1 MTEKELYK
9 ITIDP
14 EYSENGEDLG
24 VEQIAFVK
32 NPAVKMKGFAFN
44 ADSKSLR
51 FADEPKMRITAPA
64 LIPMDIYR
72 NDEFGE
78 YYVQFTETE
87 IEKIFSKFMQNLSNK
102 GKFNVEHNTQKES
115 PAYVLEAWLVDNPKQ
130 DKAYSTF
137 GLEVPKGTLMMT
149 AQLTDKKF
157 FNDLVRN
164 EQTGFSIEGF
174 LGLKLDEHLKAIEG
188 KYFNSNIK
196 NKYTTM
202 KLPDGN
208 HEIEGKIYV
217 VKDGEVSE
225 ILDKAE
231 MENEMP
237 GGTTIEKDAPTGT
250 EMEDDAAVAADEEDA
265 ASQTESQMEIV
276 VQPNAVLSPN
286 PGQVSGATGDNEVKM
301 QIDETE
307 LMTILQPKFDEIYK
321 MIADLKA
328 ATIDSEDIGENL
340 LEPMEMS
347 LEQRFS
353 NVVNNYLKK

>member
-24 VEQIAFVK
+24 LNQIAFVK

-44 ADSKSLR
+44 SNVKPLA

-87 IEKIFSKFMQNLSNK
+87 IEKIFAKFMKNLSNQ
-102 GKFNVEHNTQKES
+102 GKFNVEHDAKKES

-157 FNDLVRN
+157 FNDLVKN

-174 LGLKLDEHLKAIEG
+174 LGLKLEEHLRTIEEERLT
-188 KYFNSNIK
+188 SNIK
-196 NKYTTM
+196 NKYATM

-217 VKDGEVSE
+217 VKDGEVAE
-225 ILDKAE
+225 ILDKTE

-237 GGTTIEKDAPTGT
+237 GGTTIEEDAPIGT

-265 ASQTESQMEIV
+265 ASQAESQMEID
-276 VQPNAVLSPN
+276 VQPNAELSPN
-286 PGQVSGATGDNEVKM
+286 PGQVSGETGSDEVKM
-301 QIDETE
+301 QIDQTE

-328 ATIDSEDIGENL
+328 ATIEHEDVE
-340 LEPMEMS
+340 ESPMEIVEMS
-347 LEQRFS
+347 LQQRFS